1 MMILGEIDKL
11 ARFLLLKTILIKES
25 ILKED
30 FNKDLKT
37 YNIGNYLERW

>member
-1 MMILGEIDKL
+1 MTILGGIDKL

-30 FNKDLKT
+30 FNKDFNSLLYRDNK
-37 YNIGNYLERW
+37 ERW

>member
-1 MMILGEIDKL
+1 MILGEIGNL

-30 FNKDLKT
+30 FNKDFNSLT
-37 YNIGNYLERW
+37 I